1 MLNER
6 KLTGREV
13 MKRETSLRGLKKNKS
28 KLVKKYG
35 RDAEKI
41 MYGIATN
48 QAKKKVEEMNK
59 EKIREMVQSTLKVDP
74 NPANEYKVYTV
85 DKKDRGDKPYYKDDA
100 IYLPNDEDGKKI
112 ESLKSQ
118 LKAQGIESVVA
129 PSGLLFIADPSNT
142 PQVQK
147 IFNTMVGEE
156 LETSPQ
162 QKVPYTMKY
171 SKPNETWQV
180 WKGETLVTDFAR
192 KENAQIFTKRSNELQ
207 GINEEDISEGSV
219 PSNISDFAKRNGVLP
234 LVKKVATWAE
244 KSGKRIVGG
253 TAIGKNY
260 STLVLDITYQ
270 GGEIRIDTD
279 NDRITLNGK
288 PIFDAK
294 SFKNALGET
303 EINEEDSNPVDTVTL
318 EIPLLIRIL
327 EYSKEDAKTD
337 MDLHKVAEKLI
348 ELNVEGSALSM
359 DSYDEIVGAQGE
371 KVDEGMSEEEWAD
384 SKEKDRFDAL
394 DPKTQSSITKIRAL
408 LAKEKG
414 KYKSPSVKEGWF
426 SPKPRP
432 IQERLKHIIKW
443 FDKNDIPYSI
453 GQEKVMIM
461 HKWLKEPSIVFTNPK
476 TNKKGFLYYDFSDNR
491 YYSSEAH
498 IGGEDYR
505 NTIEIL
511 TDLFLSKESL
521 EELYD
526 NKEEIS
532 QLVSLVKNRKT
543 RGEER
548 KEAIKKLV
556 NIAQEKTGKPVFS
569 MKGLMLALDYEEPKA
584 YESFQPQRIYENKT
598 IKENIDKSKEFG
610 VFEKGGSIGQNQT
623 NVVPGKGKLVSTF
636 DTKPEASEYAKRRK
650 KSLSPGE
657 KGYYGMGYTVVKMSD
672 SIRTQLK
679 EWDGGMGSPDKTYRI
694 EPVGAKVQ
702 SLFILQP
709 TDGSLQVNM
718 FFNSPQEA
726 VEFAHKRGLKISN
739 NASLDKK
746 ESSLNEGADYET
758 AAKLLMQF
766 KPKYMYVD
774 GPWLY
779 HNGGAGWGGYSIK
792 DNYPGFGDSMK
803 IKNLIWNVL
812 HSDEDIARQEIEK
825 YTQGAYTVERG
836 GYGNKELFLV
846 PKNLKEGQSYASAF
860 AGASRKKL
868 EVDSIV
874 KELNAVEGFEAKV
887 SADMWGKIKVMYNGK
902 HVGWIEYSPIP
913 SITLYKNGGV
923 EKYEWEG
930 VESYVNL
937 VTK

>member
-59 EKIREMVQSTLKVDP
+59 EKIREMVQSSL
-74 NPANEYKVYTV
+74 
-85 DKKDRGDKPYYKDDA
+85 RGDVS
-100 IYLPNDEDGKKI
+100 NVTEDNLG
-112 ESLKSQ
+112 
-118 LKAQGIESVVA
+118 
-129 PSGLLFIADPSNT
+129 
-142 PQVQK
+142 
-147 IFNTMVGEE
+147 
-156 LETSPQ
+156 
-162 QKVPYTMKY
+162 
-171 SKPNETWQV
+171 
-180 WKGETLVTDFAR
+180 
-192 KENAQIFTKRSNELQ
+192 
-207 GINEEDISEGSV
+207 EGSV
-219 PSNISDFAKRNGVLP
+219 PSNIADFAKRNGVLP

-318 EIPLLIRIL
+318 DVPLLIRML

-337 MDLHKVAEKLI
+337 MDLHKAAEKMI
-348 ELNVEGSALSM
+348 ELGTEGNTLSM

-371 KVDEGMSEEEWAD
+371 KIDEGMSEEEWAD

-394 DPKTQSSITKIRAL
+394 DPKTQRAITKIRAL

-414 KYKSPSVKEGWF
+414 KYKSSNVE
-426 SPKPRP
+426 
-432 IQERLKHIIKW
+432 
-443 FDKNDIPYSI
+443 
-453 GQEKVMIM
+453 
-461 HKWLKEPSIVFTNPK
+461 EP
-476 TNKKGFLYYDFSDNR
+476 
-491 YYSSEAH
+491 
-498 IGGEDYR
+498 
-505 NTIEIL
+505 
-511 TDLFLSKESL
+511 L

-532 QLVSLVKNRKT
+532 QLVSLVKNKKT

-569 MKGLMLALDYEEPKA
+569 MKGLMLALDYEEPKVYENFKPQKI
-584 YESFQPQRIYENKT
+584 YESKVNSGIDLNK
-598 IKENIDKSKEFG
+598 EWG

-636 DTKPEASEYAKRRK
+636 NTKPEADEYAKRRK

-672 SIRTQLK
+672 SIRKQLK
-679 EWDGGMGSPDKTYRI
+679 E
-694 EPVGAKVQ
+694 
-702 SLFILQP
+702 SL
-709 TDGSLQVNM
+709 
-718 FFNSPQEA
+718 
-726 VEFAHKRGLKISN
+726 
-739 NASLDKK
+739 
-746 ESSLNEGADYET
+746 LNEGADYET

-766 KPKYMYVD
+766 KPNYMYVE
-774 GPWLY
+774 GPWLF
-779 HNGGAGWGGYSIK
+779 HNGGAGVGGSDISAKYK
-792 DNYPGFGDSMK
+792 GFGDSTK
-803 IKNLIWNVL
+803 IKNLIWDVL
-812 HSDEDIARQEIEK
+812 HSNEDTARQEIEK
-825 YTQGAYTVERG
+825 YTQGKYTVEKG
-836 GYGNKELFLV
+836 GEDNKELFLV
-846 PKNLKEGQSYASAF
+846 PKK
-860 AGASRKKL
+860 
-868 EVDSIV
+868 
-874 KELNAVEGFEAKV
+874 
-887 SADMWGKIKVMYNGK
+887 
-902 HVGWIEYSPIP
+902 
-913 SITLYKNGGV
+913 
-923 EKYEWEG
+923 
-930 VESYVNL
+930 
-937 VTK
+937 

>member
-59 EKIREMVQSTLKVDP
+59 EKIREMVQSTLKVDSKP
-74 NPANEYKVYTV
+74 TNEYNVYTV
-85 DKKDRGDKPYYKDDA
+85 DKKDRGDKAYYKDDA
-100 IYLPNDEDGKKI
+100 IYLPNDADGEKI
-112 ESLKSQ
+112 KSLKAQ
-118 LKAQGIESVVA
+118 LKSQGIESVIA

-219 PSNISDFAKRNGVLP
+219 PSNISDFAKRNGILP

-394 DPKTQSSITKIRAL
+394 DPKTQRAITKIRAL

-414 KYKSPSVKEGWF
+414 KYKSSNMGEP
-426 SPKPRP
+426 
-432 IQERLKHIIKW
+432 LK
-443 FDKNDIPYSI
+443 
-453 GQEKVMIM
+453 
-461 HKWLKEPSIVFTNPK
+461 
-476 TNKKGFLYYDFSDNR
+476 
-491 YYSSEAH
+491 
-498 IGGEDYR
+498 
-505 NTIEIL
+505 
-511 TDLFLSKESL
+511 
-521 EELYD
+521 ELYD

-532 QLVSLVKNRKT
+532 QLVSLVKNKKT

-636 DTKPEASEYAKRRK
+636 DTKPEADEYAKRRK

-679 EWDGGMGSPDKTYRI
+679 E
-694 EPVGAKVQ
+694 
-702 SLFILQP
+702 SL
-709 TDGSLQVNM
+709 
-718 FFNSPQEA
+718 
-726 VEFAHKRGLKISN
+726 
-739 NASLDKK
+739 
-746 ESSLNEGADYET
+746 LNEGADYET

-812 HSDEDIARQEIEK
+812 HSDEDTARQEIEK

-846 PKNLKEGQSYASAF
+846 PKK
-860 AGASRKKL
+860 
-868 EVDSIV
+868 
-874 KELNAVEGFEAKV
+874 
-887 SADMWGKIKVMYNGK
+887 
-902 HVGWIEYSPIP
+902 
-913 SITLYKNGGV
+913 
-923 EKYEWEG
+923 
-930 VESYVNL
+930 
-937 VTK
+937 